1 MYETLAKKIP
11 DKIRSE
17 RLMIKA
23 DPIENVQAVS
33 GNQYMQLLFGIYTE
47 FVFPNK
53 EEDLYCALCC
63 QRIIHCFQ
71 QMKPHLV
78 KLEKQYKLLT
88 KVKPR

>member
-1 MYETLAKKIP
+1 MYEALAKKIP

-33 GNQYMQLLFGIYTE
+33 VNQHMQLLFGIYTE
-47 FVFPNK
+47 FVFPGK
-53 EEDLYCALCC
+53 EEDINCGRCC

-71 QMKPHLV
+71 QMKPALV
-78 KLEKQYKLLT
+78 ALEKQYKLL
-88 KVKPR
+88 KSVK